1 MIGHCCMD
9 GDPHTE
15 ECSGAVRYRT
25 LWSVVAGEMMEGGD
39 FCDMHWEFAINSII
53 QFESFTPKRRGRR

>member
-1 MIGHCCMD
+1 MD

-15 ECSGAVRYRT
+15 ACSGAVCYRT

-39 FCDMHWEFAINSII
+39 FCDMHWELAINSIQ
-53 QFESFTPKRRGRR
+53 QFESFPSRRRGRR